1 MGRYNPSVYR
11 GAVLLI
17 LAFLLLLSA
26 CARSRGG
33 SATAYDGF
41 VVRTERA
48 READASEPT
57 PPLER
62 ALPGG
67 SETEEDYILNKSSG
81 KFHYPS
87 CSAVKDIKEA
97 LDRAFRSKK
106 HDTPEMKEI
115 RKEIDALQRQLEAA
129 EAELRKKFEELPQFR
144 DQVATV
150 STNAVHLRALA
161 RERERLYRER
171 ERISADNEAKK

>member
-1 MGRYNPSVYR
+1 M
-11 GAVLLI
+11 
-17 LAFLLLLSA
+17 
-26 CARSRGG
+26 
-33 SATAYDGF
+33 AYDGF

-48 READASEPT
+48 READALEPT

-97 LDRAFRSKK
+97 NRWSFHGTRESVI
-106 HDTPEMKEI
+106 EMGYQPCKI
-115 RKEIDALQRQLEAA
+115 CS
-129 EAELRKKFEELPQFR
+129 P
-144 DQVATV
+144 
-150 STNAVHLRALA
+150 
-161 RERERLYRER
+161 
-171 ERISADNEAKK
+171 

>member
-67 SETEEDYILNKSSG
+67 SETEEDYVLNKSSG

-97 LDRAFRSKK
+97 NRWNFHGTRESVV
-106 HDTPEMKEI
+106 EMGYQPCKI
-115 RKEIDALQRQLEAA
+115 CS
-129 EAELRKKFEELPQFR
+129 P
-144 DQVATV
+144 
-150 STNAVHLRALA
+150 
-161 RERERLYRER
+161 
-171 ERISADNEAKK
+171 